1 MPFKSEAQRKL
12 CYLLK
17 NKGQAGSWDCSE
29 WSKETP
35 KGKKLP
41 EHVSEKKSADLEMVK
56 KLARCWAGYKPVPS
70 KEPYSEDSCKPI
82 AKKKDTKKEKKAE
95 LHSLFAKMSEVV
107 ASPGRGSGDEEAT
120 AINPEP
126 YEGMQKAEPVKKV
139 PGKMN
144 FNKKP
149 NKPVSPMGAAR
160 NAAAKASIRAFG
172 FDPRGGAVKAAETT
186 PAQPAASGF
195 KMPSI
200 SPSSALQG
208 ISDTA
213 MPAIKSVFGD
223 TAAYERL
230 KSQAG
235 RPNLV
240 NMATN
245 VQNAVKDVGDSF
257 RAIPGAISEVASS
270 AYGGVRNMRVPIPTY
285 MRPKLPILGTPVGPT
300 SMPLSFFGD
309 LAAKE
314 VKNYMSQPAQPSAGG
329 SPGIISRLY
338 NGLPADVRSNAQ
350 SYVTNLGNTA
360 KGAVNAA
367 SQGLANQ
374 AVQYEAGRRSAG
386 FALPVVD
393 FLRNNPWAKWGL
405 LGLGGL
411 GLYGLGKNL
420 FGSNEEASSGNKL
433 QTAFHEGLA
442 SPDREQLRKVRAVY
456 Q

>member
-56 KLARCWAGYKPVPS
+56 KLARCWAGYKPVPG

-172 FDPRGGAVKAAETT
+172 FDPRGGAMKAAETA

-208 ISDTA
+208 ISDMA
-213 MPAIKSVFGD
+213 MPAIKSVFGN
-223 TAAYERL
+223 TASYEGL

-235 RPNLV
+235 RPDLV
-240 NMATN
+240 NTATN
-245 VQNAVKDVGDSF
+245 VQNAVKDIGDSF
-257 RAIPGAISEVASS
+257 SRFAKGSVPGVIRGATSLPLLKNLPVPVPAS
-270 AYGGVRNMRVPIPTY
+270 
-285 MRPKLPILGTPVGPT
+285 MRPFGLGPSTV
-300 SMPLSFFGD
+300 PLSLAGN
-309 LAAKE
+309 LAAAK
-314 VKNYMSQPAQPSAGG
+314 VDNYMSQPAQPSAGG
-329 SPGIISRLY
+329 SPGMASRLY
-338 NGLPADVRSNAQ
+338 NALPADAQ

-360 KGAVNAA
+360 KGAVNTA

-420 FGSNEEASSGNKL
+420 FGSDEEASSGDKL